1 MAKTNPLY
9 ESLMKAIEYHRV
21 RAGLSMV
28 ELEEAAGLSEGYF
41 SKMLHAGSAD
51 GRRASLDMMQKVV
64 DVLFA
69 GGRCGVRL
77 MEREGNTRQPSM
89 EKINRGL
96 RTHFRAYLMQLG
108 RLGAR
113 RRNERLTPEQRG
125 ANARHAARVRW
136 QRKRLEAERK
146 AATPASLSS
155 KPLGNGRTPRAL
167 DRGRHA
173 TVSPL

>member
-1 MAKTNPLY
+1 MVPSVTMAKTIPLY
-9 ESLMKAIEYHRV
+9 ENLMLAIERHRV
-21 RAGLSMV
+21 RQGLSMV
-28 ELEEAAGLSEGYF
+28 VLEEKAGLSEGYY
-41 SKMLHAGSAD
+41 SKMLHASNAD
-51 GRRASLDMMQKVV
+51 GRRASLDTMQKVV
-64 DVLFA
+64 NALFA

-77 MEREGNTRQPSM
+77 MEREGSARQPSM

-113 RRNERLTPEQRG
+113 RRNERLTPEQRS

-136 QRKRLEAERK
+136 RRKRQAERK
-146 AATPASLSS
+146 ATVAKTIS
-155 KPLGNGRTPRAL
+155 

-173 TVSPL
+173 ATVPPF